1 MECPKCGH
9 QQDDTVK
16 CDSCGIYFAKLRGPG
31 TLGQGSARRVR
42 LTVDPDRS
50 RFGAP
55 ASLVVFAVVIVSGAA
70 AFHLYS
76 RAHSKLAGQPSAPPQ
91 VTSASASSSSSDPA
105 AVSSSDPQHLVPVGL
120 EAQLARSHPPRNAIE
135 AARNATVFIR
145 TSFSIGS
152 GFIIDSNC
160 HAITNRHVVDMDP
173 TQISQPVRGFTVTLV
188 DGTEFKDVDAE
199 FADHLDLA
207 TFRLPADNCPHLE
220 VGTSTDLKLGE
231 RLFTIGNPSGLAYTV
246 TSGVFSGYR
255 NEGQNPMLQTDAPV
269 NPGNSGGP
277 LIRETG
283 EVVGINT
290 AVLRG
295 TQGIGFAIPIEAVY
309 EDFYSFRHL
318 EH

>member
-16 CDSCGIYFAKLRGPG
+16 CDSCGVYFAKLRGPG
-31 TLGQGSARRVR
+31 TLGQGSAPRVR
-42 LTVDPDRS
+42 LTVDPDTP

-55 ASLVVFAVVIVSGAA
+55 VTLVVFAVVIVSGAA
-70 AFHLYS
+70 AFHLHA
-76 RAHSKLAGQPSAPPQ
+76 RAQSQLTGQAAAPPQ
-91 VTSASASSSSSDPA
+91 VRSAGASSSSSGPA
-105 AVSSSDPQHLVPVGL
+105 TASPSDPQQPVGVGL
-120 EAQLARSHPPRNAIE
+120 QAQLTRSHPPRNAIE
-135 AARNATVFIR
+135 AARNATVVIR
-145 TSFSIGS
+145 TSSGIGS

-173 TQISQPVRGFTVTLV
+173 AQISQPVRGFTVTLV
-188 DGTEFKDVDAE
+188 DGTEFKDVSAE

-231 RLFTIGNPSGLAYTV
+231 HLYAIGNPSGLAYTV

-255 NEGQNPMLQTDAPV
+255 NEGENPMLQTDAPV

-283 EVVGINT
+283 QVVGINT

-309 EDFYSFRHL
+309 EDFYSFRHR